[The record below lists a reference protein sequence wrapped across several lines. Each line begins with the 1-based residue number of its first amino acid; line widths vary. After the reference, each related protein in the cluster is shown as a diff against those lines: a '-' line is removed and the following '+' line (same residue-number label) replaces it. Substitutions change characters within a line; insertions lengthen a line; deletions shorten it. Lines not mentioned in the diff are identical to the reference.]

1 MIKKNSE
8 ELTRIRYRPVAPKL
22 PSRCTIAIGL
32 MDLLGLGVENQDRG
46 DREITPRA
54 IFIPALF
61 QIANFLQLWQQFFE

>member
-1 MIKKNSE
+1 MLYYTICVLNAQQ
-8 ELTRIRYRPVAPKL
+8 L
-22 PSRCTIAIGL
+22 SRCKIAIVL

-46 DREITPRA
+46 DREITPRV